1 MSSTYDESALSSL
14 TASDDVDAAPSSGAA
29 LLESGAVDGQ
39 LGPVAMDAESF
50 AERLERAQRRAL
62 RRGRVF
68 SVLSFDVSSLK
79 STDDAAQRVDRFVAS
94 LDDRFESHGGIGW
107 LDGANVGILL
117 PNVSLDDACELQAT
131 VVDTLPWGDGR
142 QVGEMPVRIHFFP
155 PYQQSSAVL
164 TDGERVVPK
173 VAIEPTALRPTPL
186 WKRTLDVIG
195 AVTGLL
201 LLSPLLLCV
210 AMLIKCSSRGPVLF
224 RQQRVGY
231 LGRPFTIFKFRTM
244 HVTVDTAS
252 HQQYVA
258 QLVGGNETLAKLSND
273 ADFVFMGKLLRKA
286 AIDELPQ
293 LLNVLRGEM
302 SLVGPRPD
310 VVQAL
315 DYPLEQRARFNV
327 RPGLTGLWQVSGKN
341 RTTYL
346 EMIRFDVRY
355 VQRMSLPFD
364 LKILALTV
372 PAILGQIRD
381 HSA

>member
-14 TASDDVDAAPSSGAA
+14 TASDDEDAAPSSGAA
-29 LLESGAVDGQ
+29 LLDSGAADGQ